1 MRIHIKS
8 RKSKK
13 SGITPFLSIVIP
25 AYNEEERIAK
35 TLIRIDQYLSFKKYA
50 YEIIV
55 VDDGSSDNT
64 VALVSKLSRKVGHI
78 SILKNKKNRGK
89 GFAVRTGMRK
99 AQGRIRLFMDAD
111 NSVDISHLDEFIR
124 HLESGFDIVIGSI
137 KIGEQRATERN
148 GIHRRILG
156 SLANFL
162 IRALATP
169 KIKDTQR
176 GFKLFSARAAKKIFS
191 RQTINRFGFDIEL
204 LVIARKNGY
213 QIKEIPVVWDNP
225 AGSKVGLSSYVF
237 TLIELLRITLNR
249 AVGKYNF

>member
-1 MRIHIKS
+1 MNLHIKS
-8 RKSKK
+8 TKRKK
-13 SGITPFLSIVIP
+13 SGTNPFLSVVIP
-25 AYNEEERIAK
+25 AYNEEERIGH
-35 TLIRIDQYLSFKKYA
+35 TLSRINQYLSFKRYD

-64 VALVSKLSRKVGHI
+64 VALVSKLSHRI
-78 SILKNKKNRGK
+78 KNLSVIKNGKNRGK
-89 GFAVRTGMRK
+89 GFAVRVGMRR

-124 HLESGFDIVIGSI
+124 WLEFGYEVVIGSI
-137 KIGEQRATERN
+137 KIGEGKAVEHN
-148 GIHRRILG
+148 GVHRRLLG

-169 KIKDTQR
+169 RIRDTQR
-176 GFKLFSARAAKKIFS
+176 GFKLFSAKAAKKIFS

-213 QIKEIPVVWDNP
+213 QVKEVPVVWDNP
-225 AGSKVGLSSYVF
+225 AGSKVGLTSYVF
-237 TLIELLRITLNR
+237 TLVELLRIALNR